1 MPGLHLEVLIAE
13 QKARLW
19 RDRSLLWESCCST
32 SRFGTG
38 CGTGTYQT
46 PLGLFHLA
54 EKIGQDSPIGTVFK
68 GRVPTGA
75 IWTPAQITDED
86 LVLTRI
92 LWLAGDEAHNVEDL
106 VLTRILWLAGDE
118 AHNVNTK
125 NRYIYFHGTNHEALL
140 GTPAS
145 HGCIRLS
152 NTDILTIFDLVE
164 VGTPVQIS

>member
-92 LWLAGDEAHNVEDL
+92 LWLAGDEAHNV
-106 VLTRILWLAGDE
+106 
-118 AHNVNTK
+118 NTK

-152 NTDILTIFDLVE
+152 NADILTIFDLVE